1 MYKLRSNIILGILL
15 LNLSCLFFSSS
26 ITSTPV
32 FQDKNLQKLQND
44 TFTIPVEN
52 NHFSI
57 PISEEVVPKGFQPR
71 FSIQQQNIT
80 TLLNL
85 TSTKNVDS
93 VHFATNIWENQL
105 GSDPLVLN
113 NPLSYQN
120 GLIVSNN
127 TVGDDEL
134 EQFYEAV
141 NNSLFIRIGNSGY
154 GSTIN
159 KELNDDISLGISA
172 GWQIDFPIEADFDVI
187 HVSFK
192 WRFDAQDMAFDIYN
206 ESLPWYLNIDDSDD
220 FQEVRCRIKHPD
232 SDQSSFWLGDP
243 ISHENPNGTVFYR
256 VGPIVTLDEEWF
268 TFKYNFSVSQEV
280 ENYTLELGAYLNT
293 REDRLEYFDV
303 WFDDILIQGINN
315 ISDSYPPQPIDFDLS
330 WTETDVS
337 LWNFWTELAE
347 GKWETPIDNITV
359 IFYNQSKVI
368 SNRSLSL
375 ASSFMNEAGYNQT
388 YWQYLQRF
396 TFGENISF
404 KLLIFDKAGNYK
416 ETELRNATIGD
427 YQAPKITSTLN
438 ITDPNFV
445 QQLGNGTIIISIDTQ
460 DWGNA
465 TDKVVLNYT
474 LNGELQSP
482 IVMMKN
488 GTKYQANL
496 PVNYR
501 TLLEFDI
508 LLNDTAEIPNSRAYP
523 GFSIVSDY
531 DIIPPII
538 NFDVNASDTEEGRT
552 FVNVTAED
560 TFGEIDRVFLVIRY
574 KNGSFY
580 DNITLVYDNTT
591 EKYKLSGVKGLLL
604 EYAETYNMTVFA
616 CDKGGSFNSST
627 MIYTVPDIIAPRVNI
642 EDIEYTQP
650 GLLKIWVHAS
660 DEGSTIDSVTLETR
674 KNGEWIVLKNMTI
687 KNNKFYADIST
698 DWFGN
703 EQIEFRINAID
714 KEGNEI
720 IEGDRPIRKY
730 TTRYF
735 FATSLGLLITQAVV
749 VITAVSFF
757 TAIKIAQ
764 SQRLQALRRRR
775 FEIALG
781 RSERLAYLGE
791 EAIFGFV
798 AAYGQREGVSS
809 ILLWEPR
816 LIGHF
821 YQYLKELTDKAN
833 NNIAFIM
840 QTKPQDQVTFVD
852 FAIEEIGCSAITFA
866 YPVSTLP
873 QQWLS
878 ALTLDQVP
886 IGRGQGVLL
895 LMLVM
900 REKWGESAHN
910 FQKEITDGVIEL
922 KDLICSGED
931 KDIILRKAQEFRLF
945 ISGTL
950 EVLDEIE
957 TETDEVSEDIMGDFE
972 TEFLDDDQDETDESS
987 NSTSDNDFDI

>member
-482 IVMMKN
+482 IVMM
-488 GTKYQANL
+488 T
-496 PVNYR
+496 
-501 TLLEFDI
+501 
-508 LLNDTAEIPNSRAYP
+508 NSRAYP

>member
-523 GFSIVSDY
+523 CFSIVSDY